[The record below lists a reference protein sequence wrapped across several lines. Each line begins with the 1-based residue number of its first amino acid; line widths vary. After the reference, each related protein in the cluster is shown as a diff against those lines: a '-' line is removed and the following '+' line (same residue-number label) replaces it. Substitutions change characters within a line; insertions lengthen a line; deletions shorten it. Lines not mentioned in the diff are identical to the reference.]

1 MAAKPSPD
9 ELKAKFVELSK
20 NYDGILYYEEFST
33 LLKKGNPEITDA
45 QCQRLFKAS
54 VKDGANFLDF
64 NEFVN
69 FVFAGAMAPMARPA
83 PPSPETQMMM
93 SGDGKQLIETSEKQ
107 YNDLMAAHMELMKAH
122 QGLLTA
128 HKHAVANP
136 GTKGSPD
143 AAKGQHGVVGIVRL
157 DGANYSAPT
166 NTKKSVLGDAASTE
180 TWEKE
185 GEKVFY
191 QRPEGY
197 TFTVCKYGFQDP
209 NARILRFEKTGI
221 IQIKGREGDANHMF
235 IPNRRGGPKDQP
247 RPRQPS
253 RTEPWIHAGAQ
264 IGVQYIYDSDTV
276 MKNLN
281 RCVVELV
288 QDCKIDCV
296 TSACGFMANV
306 QKVVAEASPVPCL
319 MSSLNLLPIIDLM
332 CADNA
337 IILVLTASSVC
348 FEDNYQK
355 LVCPSWGL
363 PRSRIE
369 LVGLQDVEG
378 FGEEV
383 AAGTTVDVDEAEEN
397 IVKAVGLKIE
407 HLKPT
412 KVSCILSECT
422 ELPGYTNT
430 LRERFNMPV
439 FDAITAAN
447 VLLNGLIPREEYT
460 NDATYG

>member
-1 MAAKPSPD
+1 M
-9 ELKAKFVELSK
+9 FQ
-20 NYDGILYYEEFST
+20 N
-33 LLKKGNPEITDA
+33 
-45 QCQRLFKAS
+45 
-54 VKDGANFLDF
+54 
-64 NEFVN
+64 
-69 FVFAGAMAPMARPA
+69 AGAMMLRGMSG
-83 PPSPETQMMM
+83 PSPMEMRLDQLECQLYQLNNLSPRPPMMM
-93 SGDGKQLIETSEKQ
+93 SSYSGDSQAAGLEKK
-107 YNDLMAAHMELMKAH
+107 YNDLMMAHTELAASHRK
-122 QGLLTA
+122 LLDSFQTLLA
-128 HKHAVANP
+128 SSGGAAAAPAPPPPNP
-136 GTKGSPD
+136 ALQKLEDTQSGGR
-143 AAKGQHGVVGIVRL
+143 VGIVRL
-157 DGANYSAPT
+157 DGANYSAPKYS
-166 NTKKSVLGDAASTE
+166 KKAVLGDAASKA
-180 TWEKE
+180 TWEK
-185 GEKVFY
+185 GGNKVFY

-197 TFTVCKYGFQDP
+197 TFTVCKYGFKDP
-209 NARILRFEKTGI
+209 RARVPMFEKEGVI
-221 IQIKGREGDANHMF
+221 KIKGREGDANHMF

-332 CADNA
+332 SANDTIILILTANSVSFADNYRE
-337 IILVLTASSVC
+337 LVR
-348 FEDNYQK
+348 
-355 LVCPSWGL
+355 PSWDI

-460 NDATYG
+460 NDASYG